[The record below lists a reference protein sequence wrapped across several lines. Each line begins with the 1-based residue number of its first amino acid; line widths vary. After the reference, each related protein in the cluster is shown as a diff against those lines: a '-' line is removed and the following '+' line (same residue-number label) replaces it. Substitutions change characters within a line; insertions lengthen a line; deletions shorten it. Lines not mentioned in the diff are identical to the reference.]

1 MAEDIASGSAVVSRQ
16 HRVLSL
22 PKPGWFRVLWVRTPG
37 GIPVAK
43 MPAHSWA
50 AQDCLLAP
58 GWGARGGIY
67 SQFWLQVSALECPRV
82 RSSLLSIPLQ
92 PPHLTDTSAEFS
104 LLCPGLFF

>member
-22 PKPGWFRVLWVRTPG
+22 PKPGWFRVPWVRTPG

-58 GWGARGGIY
+58 GWGGTRRHLFPILASG
-67 SQFWLQVSALECPRV
+67 
-82 RSSLLSIPLQ
+82 LSP
-92 PPHLTDTSAEFS
+92 
-104 LLCPGLFF
+104 